1 MIFKLDILNPFT
13 ALIEDVTEIN
23 LEIGEDFSWEMLLT
37 NVPFNEVE
45 SINILSGDASTFVSF
60 D

>member
-13 ALIEDVTEIN
+13 ALIEDVQEIN